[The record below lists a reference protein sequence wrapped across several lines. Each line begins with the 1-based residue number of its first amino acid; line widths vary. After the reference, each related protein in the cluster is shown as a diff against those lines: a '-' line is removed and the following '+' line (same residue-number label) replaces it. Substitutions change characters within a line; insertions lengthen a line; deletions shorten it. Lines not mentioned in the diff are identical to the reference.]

1 MSSRYENAYDR
12 DRENR
17 GTGSSMR
24 AQGRSSKW
32 DTEETSKELN
42 PQRRRRS
49 VSPENREAVRLER
62 RRYRSRSRSPNY
74 PSRRRSRS
82 PPQDQPKPNPRRR
95 SRSRSPPNSLQRQ
108 PMQKTASNHRDQ
120 FAQGVPSANSTVA
133 ASTSHDRSNQLDFKP
148 RSKSPLQEGEDEML
162 EEKDEP
168 NFNPSGKLAA
178 ETKTFN
184 GVVLKYHEPP
194 EARKPTNK
202 NWRLYVFKG
211 KEQLDLFHIHRQS
224 AYLFGR
230 DRVVVDI
237 PLDHPSSSKQHAVIQ
252 FRQVCS
258 TNEFGDSKTT
268 IKPFIIDLES
278 ANGTFVNGD
287 KIPASRY
294 YELQSGDVIK
304 FGCSTREFVLIP
316 ET

>member
-1 MSSRYENAYDR
+1 MAE
-12 DRENR
+12 
-17 GTGSSMR
+17 
-24 AQGRSSKW
+24 
-32 DTEETSKELN
+32 
-42 PQRRRRS
+42 
-49 VSPENREAVRLER
+49 
-62 RRYRSRSRSPNY
+62 
-74 PSRRRSRS
+74 
-82 PPQDQPKPNPRRR
+82 
-95 SRSRSPPNSLQRQ
+95 
-108 PMQKTASNHRDQ
+108 QKD
-120 FAQGVPSANSTVA
+120 V
-133 ASTSHDRSNQLDFKP
+133 
-148 RSKSPLQEGEDEML
+148 
-162 EEKDEP
+162 P

-178 ETKTFN
+178 ETKTFK

-224 AYLFGR
+224 AYLLGR

-252 FRQVCS
+252 FRQVSS

-268 IKPFIIDLES
+268 VKFSPTSSTSHPRATPMTISPSSFADLIHACFVIPPNIAVLHRPYIIDLES
-278 ANGTFVNGD
+278 ANGTFVNGE

-304 FGCSTREFVLIP
+304 FGGSTREFVLIP